1 MTFRAAIWQ
10 PIAVALAAINLVGLG
25 LAVGAAEPAHMTV
38 HAVLAGVFG
47 LAAWRIRPGSGRER
61 QEESQ
66 AGLEDV
72 EAELGHLR
80 QELIETQERLD
91 FTERIL
97 AQGLASRRVE
107 PERREP
113 PAQ

>member
-1 MTFRAAIWQ
+1 MTFKAAIWQ
-10 PIAVALAAINLVGLG
+10 PIAVALTAINLVGLG

-38 HAVLAGVFG
+38 HAMLAGVFG
-47 LAAWRIRPGSGRER
+47 LAAWRIRPGPGRER
-61 QEESQ
+61 QEERQS
-66 AGLEDV
+66 GFDDV
-72 EAELGHLR
+72 EAELDRLR

-97 AQGLASRRVE
+97 AQGLESRRVE